1 MTTINPTMAFNK
13 GVKEYLKLD
22 VYRELMDAVQS
33 VNLEDPQSSAEFREM
48 YNGYYRIRRDKTWQ
62 DKYYSLFEEAKGM
75 EDQLSFDDILFTLY
89 KETGQVEKVFVSKM
103 MATLDPN
110 KPILDSRVISY
121 LNKTGN
127 HIGYSGRIIESK
139 YNRYEDDVTEANKKK
154 LEPAIRE
161 YQDLELWYE
170 EYVETDEASEVV
182 KVFDDTFPEFKD
194 SKHFTT
200 VRKIDWYLWMLG

>member
-1 MTTINPTMAFNK
+1 MTTINPTEAFNK
-13 GVKEYLKLD
+13 GIREYLKLD
-22 VYRELMDAVQS
+22 VYRELMDAVDS
-33 VNLEDPQSSAEFREM
+33 VNLADASDSTEFRRL
-48 YNGYYRIRRDKTWQ
+48 YNGYYRIRRDKAWQ

-103 MATLDPN
+103 IATLNPD

-139 YNRYEDDVTEANKKK
+139 YSRYEDDVTEADKKR

-161 YQDLELWYE
+161 YQDLEIWYE
-170 EYVETDEASEVV
+170 EYVGSDECWEVV
-182 KVFDDTFPEFKD
+182 KNFDTTFPEFKD

-200 VRKIDWYLWMLG
+200 VRKIDWYLWLLG